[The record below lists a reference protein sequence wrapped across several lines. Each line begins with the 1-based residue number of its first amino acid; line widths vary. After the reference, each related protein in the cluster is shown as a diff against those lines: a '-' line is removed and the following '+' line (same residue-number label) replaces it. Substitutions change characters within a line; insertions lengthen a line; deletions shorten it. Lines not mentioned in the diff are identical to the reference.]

1 MTAPSLR
8 TKLQRY
14 FSDPETSRYLIHRL
28 LSENFST
35 YARRYAIAFLFM
47 GLVAASTAASAWI
60 MRDVINE
67 IFVSKDFNQV
77 IIVSLVV
84 MAIYM
89 TKGFATFMQT
99 ITMAKIGNSIV
110 AGMQRK
116 LYGHFMAQGADFFED
131 YPSSELITRISH
143 NAAAARAVMDL
154 MVTSLGRDLLSLIGL
169 VAVMVIQNPTMSLIA
184 FVIAPIAIFVV
195 AKLIKRVRSIAKDQ
209 FVSMTQTTQTMQES
223 AQGFRI
229 IRTFGLADIMAGR
242 MNDAIEG
249 VERRANKIAN
259 LSARTSPLMETLG
272 GVAFALV
279 ILYCGWQ
286 TILGGQT
293 PGEFIAFLT
302 ALLLAYDPAKRLSRL
317 QVNLENHLVG
327 VRLMYEVIDRP
338 SRLLEKPGAKAIEV
352 TEGKVELDH
361 VQFTFG
367 EEKAVISDLSL
378 TLEGSK
384 TTALVGPSGGGKS
397 TIMALVQRFH
407 DVTGG
412 TVRIDGTDI
421 RDCTLAS
428 LNDHIA
434 LVTQDTVL
442 FSGTVRDNI
451 RFGRLDATNE
461 EIEQAAKDAFAHDFI
476 LALPNGYETSVV
488 ENATNFSGGQK
499 QRIAIA
505 RAMVKNAQIVLLDEA
520 TSALD
525 SESEAK
531 VQAAFDRLSEG
542 RTTLV
547 IAHRLSTIRNAHK
560 ICVIK
565 DGCLVEEGTHDELNG
580 KGGLYA
586 NLVKLQIEK

>member
-1 MTAPSLR
+1 MTATSLR
-8 TKLQRY
+8 ERWNRY
-14 FSDPETSRYLIHRL
+14 FSDPETSRYLMYRL

-35 YARRYAIAFLFM
+35 YAKRYAVAFLFM
-47 GLVAASTAASAWI
+47 GIVATTTALSAWI

-67 IFVSKDFNQV
+67 IFVSKDFERV
-77 IIVSLVV
+77 VVVSLVV
-84 MAIYM
+84 MAIY
-89 TKGFATFMQT
+89 TAKGIATFMQT
-99 ITMAKIGNSIV
+99 TTLAKIGNAIV
-110 AGMQRK
+110 AQMQRK
-116 LYGHFMAQGADFFED
+116 LYGHIMVQGADFFED
-131 YPSSELITRISH
+131 YPSSELITRIGH
-143 NAAAARAVMDL
+143 NAGAARAVMDL
-154 MVTSLGRDLLSLIGL
+154 LVTSIGRDLLSLIGL

-195 AKLIKRVRSIAKDQ
+195 SKLIKRVRSIAKDQ

-229 IRTFGLADIMAGR
+229 IRTFGLSGIMAER
-242 MNDAIEG
+242 MNEAIEG

-272 GVAFALV
+272 GIAVALV

-286 TILGGQT
+286 TIVGGQT

-338 SRLLEKPGAKAIEV
+338 TRLVEKPDAKPLAV
-352 TEGKVELDH
+352 SDGTVEFDH
-361 VQFTFG
+361 VSFSYNG
-367 EEKAVISDLSL
+367 DSHIISDLTL

-397 TIMALVQRFH
+397 TIMALVQRFY
-407 DVTGG
+407 DVTDGA
-412 TVRIDGTDI
+412 VRIDGTDI
-421 RDCTLAS
+421 RDCSLATLNA
-428 LNDHIA
+428 HIA

-442 FSGTVRDNI
+442 FSGTIRDNI
-451 RFGRLDATNE
+451 RFGRIDATDA

-476 LALPNGYETSVV
+476 MALPKGYETSVS

-505 RAMVKNAQIVLLDEA
+505 RAMVKNARIVLLDEA

-565 DGCLVEEGTHDELNG
+565 DGKLIEEGTHADLNA
-580 KGGLYA
+580 KGGIYS